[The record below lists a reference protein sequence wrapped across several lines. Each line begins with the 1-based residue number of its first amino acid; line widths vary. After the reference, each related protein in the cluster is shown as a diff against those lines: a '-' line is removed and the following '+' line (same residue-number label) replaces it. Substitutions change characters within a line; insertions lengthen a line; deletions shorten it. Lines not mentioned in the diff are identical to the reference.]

1 MAVVL
6 MVCEINLFD
15 TLSLLELTGMTDV
28 VSAEATYDVTK
39 FDDISAMSLGRNDFA
54 EYSRCYANDTSFAAA
69 HCNDEIL
76 LNPTGYWKLEGSGDD
91 MYVPLGTAA
100 SPFCGTIRINQLS
113 AGQSFLLLMDVPFF
127 NVVCDSTKIY
137 GGATGTSEAELE
149 FIRISGNSNPLMANE
164 IRHDATEGSS
174 SALWKT
180 VFSSQS
186 IVETLEGGTQ
196 VTYANSYSYGGVIG
210 KMMDDSSIMLNY
222 TDNSTNELAMVKRG
236 TAQGIL
242 CGEMNAGSTLTA
254 TYSNATNRQI
264 VVGDGTNAIS
274 GGLVGHIKGATFELT
289 SGTNLYFSV
298 NSGNSMAGLV
308 AGKVEVAT
316 SEEETKNSVI
326 KLPDAITFKGTVTS
340 TGACAGGLVG
350 SIQESDVLVG
360 TTGTGSLTLN
370 AVKVSGTNS
379 VGGVIGYFAPSSNA
393 SNALKNITYN
403 LTNCEIGKSNGN
415 NPGGVFGEYV
425 SVGGEE
431 IDVSKFVFSGTKLE
445 KGSAG
450 GVFGKYTANGNT
462 TISGTFSSPESS
474 VHFGGVIGQYVNS
487 DLSRALLLKNLT
499 INNVKQTG
507 NNQKLGGI
515 VLNITGSSYVK
526 TEGSVSVNVI
536 GGDNKSNASNPF
548 GGIVSTL
555 GETAE
560 AGSFID
566 VTGSYSLTTS
576 NSYNGGAIAGSFKN
590 GVLRLSGTTDLSG
603 AKASDGYGQLI
614 YENDTTLV
622 YAKGSGSDENW
633 KFKRNDDVTASDLGQ
648 WGEVVR
654 LFSSDN
660 AEAAGIVSVNETTH
674 KVTVAKATPSIT
686 NAITFGKLAL
696 NMQLND
702 GVNHGALCFTNPET
716 PTEEDPLLTKTELL
730 ASNAISVSGS
740 IDLSGTGLL
749 SLMRDGGN
757 GADLQPSSDTFQGS
771 PDFFTGTITGSNSA
785 EIKLAVG
792 EGYGCDSEGTA
803 LTADSTGGRIYV
815 SNNCGHDAQGLLSFG
830 KGASISALKISGTM
844 HVSRS
849 TAGSNHLYL
858 GALFGA
864 MTNGASLSNV
874 EITTKITAD
883 KTNDSKYFIGG
894 VSGSFDGD
902 DSNNEYALTI
912 SGGKIKPEIMV
923 NGNVKG
929 SHSFA
934 EKEGNNYIN
943 SCYVGGVLGLLKGA
957 DDTRYG
963 ASLSGCEVSPKIS
976 LGSDAVDVDDAFI
989 GGVIG
994 YISENSKNERKI
1006 SISTVT
1012 MSGATVEQRSKYS
1025 GGLLGAFWDRTQVS
1039 VNGLTISSSKV
1050 DSKYSTASEMLSGL
1064 VYRATGNWN
1073 VNALSISG
1081 TEFKSASGAP
1091 ANFGLIVNEGYH
1103 GDYGL
1108 YLNLRN
1114 SGYSLSTITLPSS
1127 TNSKYYVDEIVA
1139 KTASSESGVVAGG
1152 KGVGIIN
1159 INMNTGEGTDV
1170 KVTDTGTYQNKT
1182 LSNNKLIANQH
1193 SRYYYNL
1200 DVIKAKESPSDG
1212 EKFLMWSIYNY
1223 YAASNIKG
1231 YGVLLN
1237 ASLSGLTAVDLK
1249 GLSYYPVN
1257 ISSAELPAATYTF
1270 GFSEIVTLEENA
1282 GTPDGWARYPSAS
1295 GDMTQTTA
1303 ANRRNQHY
1311 LMQNSMF
1318 INVTGTLKTKGKIIF
1333 AGNFGGI
1340 GSAGIL
1346 IGGSLTG
1353 TADLSKGVT
1362 LNNVKPSTVSSPM
1375 LIKKIDGVSPG
1386 VNPQL
1391 TLKGVRLTGY
1401 PSESTPIV
1409 ASALIDTVEGTDMKI
1424 VFSDIR
1430 MDARNGVDPED
1441 SKWNATAASNMNTAY
1456 RTTRSI
1462 FGDATLIKTLKSDA
1476 SDTVEYFYTWDEDWG
1491 KDENNVTLRN
1501 VTYGYEVNLSG
1512 TYGLYYKDED
1522 DTTKSGERRYSGSK
1536 SYFTNPVDGTNKEF
1550 FFDKGFLP
1558 YVKNR
1563 TTDATYTISEVKVNY
1578 VSSGLVTGCGTY
1590 NDPYVISSYKQL
1602 LKVANYINSV
1612 NAPLDQIRLPNE
1624 LNASWHGEEK
1634 GDSLYDKGDS
1644 GYQKND
1650 SNDTNA
1656 ISGWSLPVA
1665 REYLAGAYYLITS
1678 DIQLGSDFP
1687 GIGKGGSNENGKT
1700 VFHGVIVGQKKEDG
1714 TYPTITNYSINPFIY
1729 ISNGSV
1735 IKNLNFKVDN
1745 ATAVN
1750 DSMVVPITIT
1760 QDNVGGGTNG
1770 ADYTYSF
1777 QDMTAT
1783 GNKAA
1788 RYYGGIFGEIMG
1800 GDNVIDGV
1808 TVTYTA
1814 NRPIVLD
1821 GNNKQLIACG
1831 GFVGAIVNG
1840 GLIFRGTDSVTG
1852 FTVYNTSISNDN
1864 KVLGATDYK
1873 NLYANPYVGRVIN
1886 GYAVNEGSS
1895 TLNNTTKHYTIDS
1908 ITTPTEE
1915 NKLDVSGNSINV
1927 PNAQAL
1933 FVMSLITQST
1943 SGTAV
1948 SVNGDYGVSQSYGIN
1963 NSVFCGSNRLG
1974 AYADVGKKREV
1985 EGNLVIYT
1993 TKSDI
1998 PDYNNKAIN
2007 DVANATDDVRKTAV
2021 PYIISAYTKAVS
2033 GNYPA
2038 RTITYDKTKFWDIT
2052 LSANGSFDL
2061 SVYPS
2066 FRGIGCMGN
2075 KATIY
2080 NMKIGTFNGNG
2091 RIIKLNMLE
2100 SRYGRNAENYFH
2112 QENYSSTTVFAGE
2125 TLDAYNYGHD
2135 QNLYKLMGFGL
2146 FDNISVKNDS
2156 THQYQF
2162 QNFTLSGSIDEKVYN
2177 SSGVDITGIDDQSQL
2192 FCIGGVIGK
2201 RVNYAESNSRRG
2213 GDYDQGNKSDLN
2225 FKDITFDGLKIS
2237 GSYSCGGLIGIDALN
2252 NYQEMKIVNCNSTT
2266 NGVEVT
2272 GGFYGRKDD
2281 KALRHG
2287 VGSFVGMTFLCRPII
2302 DGDNG
2307 GTDEIETAIISVA
2320 KVDSYYTGDETRC
2333 NVGGLIGYS
2342 GTGATIK
2349 NVILKA
2355 ANENSVIGSEKATN
2369 ASGFVAF
2376 AQYGLKDDQ
2385 KSSVYIENCT
2395 LENISVKAR
2404 NSASGFYG
2412 RCNNESYG
2420 PRYIF
2425 ISNCAVIGNGNV
2437 EIKAYGNGTTDSANY
2452 VGGLVACSNATNR
2465 ADNVIQN
2472 SYITGYTIEGYY
2484 VGGVVG
2490 RVVNKPLYL
2499 KNVYVDNCKIITY
2512 KNDDGYAGGLLG
2524 YSGQNLSGYN
2534 LKINNLTF
2542 KRRDGSDNTSKSGAF
2557 IGNANSKIVKFIAI
2571 AKYHSDASKVPSADI
2586 KAKGSS
2592 GNNILVFAD
2601 YTGQSALNGKNT
2613 QYISSFGKNDIGKNI
2628 TDQTLA
2634 PYLTINPSTSLGVG
2648 EYISGDAACQLASN
2662 LTGYGNY
2669 SSGKS
2674 AAVRISDD
2682 YFAET
2687 QSNRAYSAVSSLTIP
2702 YTGSSVDAEW
2712 FENRFKQDDLSGEF
2726 KVSTWNKEVGE
2737 REGVGDFT
2745 LLVINDANDPE
2756 HTTYFIDN
2764 YIRLMTNTG
2773 NYHYMGDKS
2782 GYYRIVVTPCRYNST
2797 TQKFELRSDVAC
2809 GLNHVGTAG
2818 ALNSTDN
2825 KNYTNGYYQMSLAN
2839 ADSKYDDQ
2847 FTLIDVQFYD
2857 PTDTAADKNK
2867 RIAYHL
2873 YVPVYTRKTV
2883 NIEFSAASIS
2893 GSEYKASNYINRITS
2908 ERASGK
2914 NANDPTQII
2923 DSMEV
2928 WTTTY
2933 IRYTYPA
2940 DQVNEILKLGSDLQ
2954 WNHDKKFSIVRTRE
2968 NNIPDGTKMVL
2979 LDPNNDSDKVYY
2991 SSAGEFTLA
3000 NDERVIDLS
3009 KFNTCM
3015 DKSGNYFHEQTLYS
3029 LLYDKVTAIDKGTN
3043 GSYNEV
3049 TSGTTDAIKFSISGT
3064 ERYFK
3069 YVGTGGQYDLEVSN
3083 PISEDYYVSLYVPKA
3098 SGQADVIRFQPSGSL
3113 NTIDSAGNAASGNMV
3128 RATVTSKLNA
3138 ALIIGDFYNHTVDS
3152 FVLNSELNSNVI
3164 TESNNTL
3171 TAISTAT
3178 IELVGDAVQKAY
3190 FAGVLQD
3197 SSIHLYHSF
3206 NIQMIRYDSPT
3217 SQKDVINGI
3226 EKNNI
3231 SATYSINGGT
3241 ASSISSSNIIRE
3253 TSYIQCTTGDI
3264 KSELIKQSNN
3274 YKVVIVGVAS
3284 MEFVGYL
3291 NEFPSNTEDADGI
3304 GVKGMVRSNMAYR
3317 ESDLPYSKMYDKKGP
3332 VAPFYYTKEDN
3343 SALFSFDAVDELD
3356 YEERG
3361 RETKNNSKL
3370 GVNNYFTYG
3379 NVINGKTVYNAMDVR
3394 DYLYAT
3400 SIEYTVELFRK
3411 TTINGETKYMQV
3423 NIPDYISDVSLVDSE
3438 IATESGNLTKTI
3450 ANKIV
3455 KDKSGNN
3462 ETVQTYVYR
3471 RNLDLD
3477 GIDQDAIFYA
3487 DFSCNVLKDDHLIKK
3502 EYANYKIQ
3510 ITVKLNGATDNE
3522 KSAYI
3527 IYTFAKIDPTMID
3540 EPISVG
3546 TGP

>member
-1915 NKLDVSGNSINV
+1915 NKLVHLYRYYHF
-1927 PNAQAL
+1927 Q
-1933 FVMSLITQST
+1933 
-1943 SGTAV
+1943 
-1948 SVNGDYGVSQSYGIN
+1948 
-1963 NSVFCGSNRLG
+1963 
-1974 AYADVGKKREV
+1974 EV
-1985 EGNLVIYT
+1985 
-1993 TKSDI
+1993 
-1998 PDYNNKAIN
+1998 
-2007 DVANATDDVRKTAV
+2007 
-2021 PYIISAYTKAVS
+2021 
-2033 GNYPA
+2033 
-2038 RTITYDKTKFWDIT
+2038 
-2052 LSANGSFDL
+2052 
-2061 SVYPS
+2061 
-2066 FRGIGCMGN
+2066 
-2075 KATIY
+2075 
-2080 NMKIGTFNGNG
+2080 
-2091 RIIKLNMLE
+2091 
-2100 SRYGRNAENYFH
+2100 
-2112 QENYSSTTVFAGE
+2112 
-2125 TLDAYNYGHD
+2125 
-2135 QNLYKLMGFGL
+2135 
-2146 FDNISVKNDS
+2146 
-2156 THQYQF
+2156 
-2162 QNFTLSGSIDEKVYN
+2162 
-2177 SSGVDITGIDDQSQL
+2177 
-2192 FCIGGVIGK
+2192 
-2201 RVNYAESNSRRG
+2201 
-2213 GDYDQGNKSDLN
+2213 
-2225 FKDITFDGLKIS
+2225 
-2237 GSYSCGGLIGIDALN
+2237 
-2252 NYQEMKIVNCNSTT
+2252 
-2266 NGVEVT
+2266 
-2272 GGFYGRKDD
+2272 
-2281 KALRHG
+2281 
-2287 VGSFVGMTFLCRPII
+2287 
-2302 DGDNG
+2302 
-2307 GTDEIETAIISVA
+2307 
-2320 KVDSYYTGDETRC
+2320 
-2333 NVGGLIGYS
+2333 
-2342 GTGATIK
+2342 
-2349 NVILKA
+2349 
-2355 ANENSVIGSEKATN
+2355 
-2369 ASGFVAF
+2369 
-2376 AQYGLKDDQ
+2376 
-2385 KSSVYIENCT
+2385 
-2395 LENISVKAR
+2395 LENPAR
-2404 NSASGFYG
+2404 NS
-2412 RCNNESYG
+2412 
-2420 PRYIF
+2420 
-2425 ISNCAVIGNGNV
+2425 
-2437 EIKAYGNGTTDSANY
+2437 
-2452 VGGLVACSNATNR
+2452 
-2465 ADNVIQN
+2465 
-2472 SYITGYTIEGYY
+2472 
-2484 VGGVVG
+2484 
-2490 RVVNKPLYL
+2490 L
-2499 KNVYVDNCKIITY
+2499 KSIYPMT
-2512 KNDDGYAGGLLG
+2512 
-2524 YSGQNLSGYN
+2524 
-2534 LKINNLTF
+2534 
-2542 KRRDGSDNTSKSGAF
+2542 
-2557 IGNANSKIVKFIAI
+2557 
-2571 AKYHSDASKVPSADI
+2571 
-2586 KAKGSS
+2586 
-2592 GNNILVFAD
+2592 
-2601 YTGQSALNGKNT
+2601 
-2613 QYISSFGKNDIGKNI
+2613 
-2628 TDQTLA
+2628 
-2634 PYLTINPSTSLGVG
+2634 NPSP
-2648 EYISGDAACQLASN
+2648 Q
-2662 LTGYGNY
+2662 
-2669 SSGKS
+2669 
-2674 AAVRISDD
+2674 
-2682 YFAET
+2682 
-2687 QSNRAYSAVSSLTIP
+2687 
-2702 YTGSSVDAEW
+2702 
-2712 FENRFKQDDLSGEF
+2712 
-2726 KVSTWNKEVGE
+2726 
-2737 REGVGDFT
+2737 
-2745 LLVINDANDPE
+2745 
-2756 HTTYFIDN
+2756 
-2764 YIRLMTNTG
+2764 
-2773 NYHYMGDKS
+2773 
-2782 GYYRIVVTPCRYNST
+2782 
-2797 TQKFELRSDVAC
+2797 
-2809 GLNHVGTAG
+2809 
-2818 ALNSTDN
+2818 
-2825 KNYTNGYYQMSLAN
+2825 
-2839 ADSKYDDQ
+2839 
-2847 FTLIDVQFYD
+2847 
-2857 PTDTAADKNK
+2857 
-2867 RIAYHL
+2867 
-2873 YVPVYTRKTV
+2873 
-2883 NIEFSAASIS
+2883 
-2893 GSEYKASNYINRITS
+2893 
-2908 ERASGK
+2908 
-2914 NANDPTQII
+2914 
-2923 DSMEV
+2923 
-2928 WTTTY
+2928 
-2933 IRYTYPA
+2933 
-2940 DQVNEILKLGSDLQ
+2940 
-2954 WNHDKKFSIVRTRE
+2954 
-2968 NNIPDGTKMVL
+2968 
-2979 LDPNNDSDKVYY
+2979 
-2991 SSAGEFTLA
+2991 
-3000 NDERVIDLS
+3000 
-3009 KFNTCM
+3009 
-3015 DKSGNYFHEQTLYS
+3015 S
-3029 LLYDKVTAIDKGTN
+3029 LLNFHI
-3043 GSYNEV
+3043 
-3049 TSGTTDAIKFSISGT
+3049 
-3064 ERYFK
+3064 
-3069 YVGTGGQYDLEVSN
+3069 
-3083 PISEDYYVSLYVPKA
+3083 
-3098 SGQADVIRFQPSGSL
+3098 QP
-3113 NTIDSAGNAASGNMV
+3113 
-3128 RATVTSKLNA
+3128 
-3138 ALIIGDFYNHTVDS
+3138 
-3152 FVLNSELNSNVI
+3152 
-3164 TESNNTL
+3164 
-3171 TAISTAT
+3171 
-3178 IELVGDAVQKAY
+3178 
-3190 FAGVLQD
+3190 
-3197 SSIHLYHSF
+3197 
-3206 NIQMIRYDSPT
+3206 P
-3217 SQKDVINGI
+3217 
-3226 EKNNI
+3226 
-3231 SATYSINGGT
+3231 
-3241 ASSISSSNIIRE
+3241 
-3253 TSYIQCTTGDI
+3253 
-3264 KSELIKQSNN
+3264 
-3274 YKVVIVGVAS
+3274 
-3284 MEFVGYL
+3284 
-3291 NEFPSNTEDADGI
+3291 
-3304 GVKGMVRSNMAYR
+3304 
-3317 ESDLPYSKMYDKKGP
+3317 
-3332 VAPFYYTKEDN
+3332 
-3343 SALFSFDAVDELD
+3343 
-3356 YEERG
+3356 
-3361 RETKNNSKL
+3361 
-3370 GVNNYFTYG
+3370 
-3379 NVINGKTVYNAMDVR
+3379 
-3394 DYLYAT
+3394 
-3400 SIEYTVELFRK
+3400 
-3411 TTINGETKYMQV
+3411 
-3423 NIPDYISDVSLVDSE
+3423 
-3438 IATESGNLTKTI
+3438 
-3450 ANKIV
+3450 
-3455 KDKSGNN
+3455 
-3462 ETVQTYVYR
+3462 
-3471 RNLDLD
+3471 
-3477 GIDQDAIFYA
+3477 
-3487 DFSCNVLKDDHLIKK
+3487 
-3502 EYANYKIQ
+3502 
-3510 ITVKLNGATDNE
+3510 
-3522 KSAYI
+3522 
-3527 IYTFAKIDPTMID
+3527 
-3540 EPISVG
+3540 
-3546 TGP
+3546 